1 MEFYLINGS
10 NRKKYNT
17 AKLLNATKEGILD
30 ELEKQDQN
38 ANVELI
44 NLYSLEF
51 KGCKSCFHCKKIS
64 SKHYGR
70 CPIKDDLKSLLPK
83 LWESEG
89 IIFGSPIYFRN
100 VTGEMRSFLE
110 RLLFPKYVYGE
121 ESLAKQKQTAF
132 IYTMNVS
139 KEISNQKYQ
148 KIYSDMDDF
157 LEYTFKIKPYSLT
170 VHNTCQFKDYSIYK
184 NNFNEEEKL
193 KHQKEQFP
201 QDLLDAYNI
210 GVKIVKD
217 AICD

>member
-1 MEFYLINGS
+1 MEFYVINGS

-17 AKLLNATKEGILD
+17 SKLLNASKEGIIK
-30 ELEKQDQN
+30 ELKKQN
-38 ANVELI
+38 KTAMVKLI
-44 NLYSLEF
+44 NLYSLNF

-64 SKHYGR
+64 SKHYGT
-70 CPIKDDLKSLLPK
+70 CPIKDDLKTLLPK
-83 LWESEG
+83 LWESNG

-121 ESLAKQKQTAF
+121 ESLAKPKQTAF
-132 IYTMNVS
+132 IYNMNVT
-139 KEISNQKYQ
+139 KEISNQNYQ

-170 VHNTCQFKDYSIYK
+170 VHNTYQFKDYSIYK
-184 NNFNEEEKL
+184 NNFNEKEKF

-201 QDLLDAYNI
+201 KDLIDAYNI

-217 AICD
+217 AIND